1 MSQHRSGLLSG
12 LIIGFIAMLL
22 CAAGVAAAFLYDGD
36 LVPEAVRAF
45 GDGVPLSAGIALVA
59 GLLVGAA
66 ICLIRPRAL
75 VLPLVAALYAAGA
88 VVAGAIASTAAVPE
102 YFAYTPASEP
112 WKPPLLP
119 LEDFLAALPDAAAL
133 VWPQLYRSWQI
144 PAVVA
149 AAALPAFLLVLVRVL
164 RLRRKARAAAAAE
177 KPEKP
182 EEGEEPE
189 YRAPFEPLQAAKPAT
204 TPPSL
209 FTPPDRDAT

>member
-22 CAAGVAAAFLYDGD
+22 CAAGVAAAFLYGD
-36 LVPEAVRAF
+36 RIPEAVRTF
-45 GDGVPLSAGIALVA
+45 GDGVPLLAGIALVA

-75 VLPLVAALYAAGA
+75 VLPLVAALYGGGA
-88 VVAGAIASTAAVPE
+88 VVAGAIASTAAVPG

-112 WKPPLLP
+112 SKPSLP
-119 LEDFLAALPDAAAL
+119 TLEAFLAALPDAAAL
-133 VWPQLYRSWQI
+133 VWPQLYRSWQV

-164 RLRRKARAAAAAE
+164 RLRRKARAAAADE